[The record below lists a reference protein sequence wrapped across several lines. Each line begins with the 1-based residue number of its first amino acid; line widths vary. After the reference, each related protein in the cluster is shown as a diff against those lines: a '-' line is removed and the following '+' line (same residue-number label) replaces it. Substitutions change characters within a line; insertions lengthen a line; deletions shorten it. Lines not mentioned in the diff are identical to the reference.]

1 MVLLEETLEEQME
14 EVAVEE
20 VEDIVVAMVAVVD
33 KTIHHLLRLLPHLL
47 HLQVVEEVVVDVS
60 LQKPKY

>member
-1 MVLLEETLEEQME
+1 
-14 EVAVEE
+14 VAVEE

-33 KTIHHLLRLLPHLL
+33 KTIHHLLPLLL
-47 HLQVVEEVVVDVS
+47 HLQVVEEEVVYAS